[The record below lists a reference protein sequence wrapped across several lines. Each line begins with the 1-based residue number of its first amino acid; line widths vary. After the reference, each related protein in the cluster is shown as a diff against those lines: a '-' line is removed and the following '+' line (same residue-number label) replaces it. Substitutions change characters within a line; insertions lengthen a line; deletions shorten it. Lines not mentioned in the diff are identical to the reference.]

1 MDNESYS
8 ENEYSILQLI
18 SRFRHICVKLIPPF
32 LQFHFSRHKPHSLS
46 LQKAVKKIKIAFQEL
61 GGTFIKLGQML
72 SARPDIVG
80 PELSD
85 ELRNLLDKQVSMPF
99 KIAKNIIET
108 ELKTPLAHLFKSFDA
123 VPLSTASIGQVHKAV
138 LSTGETVVV
147 KVQRVG
153 LYGQVEKDLQLF
165 KRLTVILDL
174 LVGSKGLRFEYL
186 YKEFAEWIMS
196 ELDFRTE
203 GRRADTFKHNMEDI
217 RYITVPQTY
226 WRYTT
231 SKVITSSFISGMT
244 LNAIFDEM
252 QKQKVLSIDEVKL
265 PFKINGMIVAQHI
278 ISGLFKQMF
287 VDKFFHADLHP
298 ANLIVEKDNK
308 VAFIDFGII
317 GILDTVE
324 HTKMLLLLISLIEND
339 PEALIKV
346 LISFSAESFTK
357 EQKKT
362 LNQQFSRELHKIH
375 GGLVG
380 TVSLSHF
387 ITSLL
392 SLSKKYSITWSSGLI
407 LVAKTISQIDS
418 IAFQFGLKISA
429 IELIRPELESQITQC
444 FSKKVTK
451 ELIFRETL
459 ELIEAGKNLPESV
472 AELEKLVGDDL
483 KLQVDGRLI
492 NQKNLSPIDT
502 ILVLVVSIVGTY
514 FLMQI
519 LPIAES
525 QYKNVFM
532 IGFPLLLYFVIG
544 RIIRS

>member
-1 MDNESYS
+1 M
-8 ENEYSILQLI
+8 
-18 SRFRHICVKLIPPF
+18 
-32 LQFHFSRHKPHSLS
+32 
-46 LQKAVKKIKIAFQEL
+46 
-61 GGTFIKLGQML
+61 
-72 SARPDIVG
+72 
-80 PELSD
+80 
-85 ELRNLLDKQVSMPF
+85 
-99 KIAKNIIET
+99 
-108 ELKTPLAHLFKSFDA
+108 
-123 VPLSTASIGQVHKAV
+123 
-138 LSTGETVVV
+138 
-147 KVQRVG
+147 
-153 LYGQVEKDLQLF
+153 
-165 KRLTVILDL
+165 
-174 LVGSKGLRFEYL
+174 
-186 YKEFAEWIMS
+186 
-196 ELDFRTE
+196 
-203 GRRADTFKHNMEDI
+203 
-217 RYITVPQTY
+217 
-226 WRYTT
+226 
-231 SKVITSSFISGMT
+231 
-244 LNAIFDEM
+244 
-252 QKQKVLSIDEVKL
+252 
-265 PFKINGMIVAQHI
+265 
-278 ISGLFKQMF
+278 
-287 VDKFFHADLHP
+287 
-298 ANLIVEKDNK
+298 
-308 VAFIDFGII
+308 
-317 GILDTVE
+317 
-324 HTKMLLLLISLIEND
+324 
-339 PEALIKV
+339 
-346 LISFSAESFTK
+346 
-357 EQKKT
+357 
-362 LNQQFSRELHKIH
+362 
-375 GGLVG
+375 G

-451 ELIFRETL
+451 EMIFRETL